1 MAMRAIASAVLLSA
15 LLTAGC
21 SSSPTTPASTTP
33 ATPTTELFTGSLAL
47 KDSTFYSFTVVQK
60 SNVFLTLASLTVA
73 DPGPAVSIPL
83 NLGLGVPAGIGCAL
97 TQSLT
102 VPPMLTPQI
111 GVTLDPGIFCVSIQD
126 VGNLTSPVNFAIRI
140 VHQ

>member
-1 MAMRAIASAVLLSA
+1 MAMRVIASAVLLSA

-21 SSSPTTPASTTP
+21 SSSPTTPTSTTTP
-33 ATPTTELFTGSLAL
+33 TPTTELFAGSLAL
-47 KDSTFYSFTVVQK
+47 KDSSFYSFTVVQK

-73 DPGPAVSIPL
+73 VPGPAVSIPL

-102 VPPMLTPQI
+102 VPPTLTPQI
-111 GVTLDPGIFCVSIQD
+111 AVTLDPGIFCVNIQD

>member
-1 MAMRAIASAVLLSA
+1 MTMRATAAALLLSA

-21 SSSPTTPASTTP
+21 SSSPTTPTSTT
-33 ATPTTELFTGSLAL
+33 TPTPITELFAGSLAP
-47 KDSTFYSFTVVQK
+47 KDSNFYSFTVNQK

-73 DPGPAVSIPL
+73 NPGPAISIPL

-97 TQSLT
+97 TQSVT
-102 VPPMLTPQI
+102 VPPTLTPQI
-111 GVTLDPGIFCVSIQD
+111 GVTLDPGIFCVNIQD
-126 VGNLTSPVNFAIRI
+126 GGSLTSPVNFAIRI